1 MKSAPSDAAAVRA
14 WALAHPEELPEPLRG
29 WVLPWRDDPAVMGAW
44 ADFAASLAAVSSEGH
59 QHQGEG
65 RRGPHHWFS
74 WGKFIAWFPAA
85 KATHARFG
93 FTYITLWYVLSWRI
107 RLRCVLHAA
116 EKIGTAEDVSV
127 IRDWIAV
134 ADGWWTD
141 LATLRSKHHYGSP
154 LIWGDPEAY
163 LLGVLGVPWEK
174 AGQSHAWVDR
184 NSVKGAHAR
193 FVARVS
199 RAWGAIPDTDAAE
212 AGMVKHLAE
221 VAQRGYNREV
231 AASANTPD
239 DLFYFYSDR
248 S

>member
-1 MKSAPSDAAAVRA
+1 M
-14 WALAHPEELPEPLRG
+14 AHPEELPEPLRG
-29 WVLPWRDDPAVMGAW
+29 WALAWRDDPAVMAAW
-44 ADFAASLAAVSSEGH
+44 ADFVASLAAVSAEGY

-74 WGKFIAWFPAA
+74 WGKLIAWFPSAMR
-85 KATHARFG
+85 THDNFG
-93 FTYITLWYVLSWRI
+93 FEYIDLWYVLSWRI

-116 EKIGTAEDVSV
+116 QQIGTAEDIAVV
-127 IRDWIAV
+127 RGWIAV

-141 LATLRSKHHYGSP
+141 LATLRSDPKYRYGAP
-154 LIWGDPEAY
+154 LIWGDPEAH
-163 LLGVLGVPWEK
+163 LVEVLGVPWEK
-174 AGQSHAWVDR
+174 AGKSHAWGDR

-199 RAWGAIPDTDAAE
+199 RAWGVIPDTDAAE
-212 AGMVKHLAE
+212 TGMAKHFAD

-231 AASANTPD
+231 AACANTPD
-239 DLFYFYSDR
+239 DMFYCYSDR